1 MFIRLCPNCNSE
13 IKYTCKSNYNR
24 ALRGNK
30 NCKSCSQQ
38 EQKNNEN
45 YSDRNQKISIARKEY
60 FKNIDKE
67 EHQRQIDKFS
77 EGIRNTYQNR
87 SEEWKEE
94 WKKTCS
100 RTSKEKWSDISYKKR
115 VSEKMKD
122 NNWSNRIDKDEIIK
136 KVILKKIEKYGK
148 SNGLGKCKQFIVE
161 DLICDGTHE
170 KFYIEYLMSE
180 GISLP
185 INTNSIKTNI
195 GYYTPDFEYDDHY
208 VDIKSLFTLKV
219 LLGFSSYSKNKKSNP
234 KQLLKIEYINKN
246 IKPIK
251 IILVDIIDNKLLI
264 MSVDDILKLEES
276 EINKN
281 IFTKVK
287 EDI

>member
-30 NCKSCSQQ
+30 TCKSCSQQ
-38 EQKNNEN
+38 DQKNNEN
-45 YSDRNQKISIARKEY
+45 YSDRNEKISIARKEY
-60 FKNIDKE
+60 FKNIDKV

-87 SEEWKEE
+87 SDDWKEE

-122 NNWSNRIDKDEIIK
+122 NNWSNRIDKEEIIK
-136 KVILKKIEKYGK
+136 KVILTKIEKYGK

-170 KFYIEYLMSE
+170 KFYIEYLTSE
-180 GISLP
+180 GKYLP
-185 INTNSIKTNI
+185 INTKSIKTDM
-195 GYYTPDFEYDDHY
+195 GYYTPDFEYDDFY
-208 VDIKSLFTLKV
+208 VDIKSIFTLKV
-219 LLGFSSYSKNKKSNP
+219 LLGLSSYSKTKKSNP
-234 KQLLKIEYINKN
+234 KQLLKMKFISEN
-246 IKPIK
+246 IKPVK
-251 IILVDIIDNKLLI
+251 IILIDVVENDLLELTI
-264 MSVDDILKLEES
+264 DDILKLKEN
-276 EINKN
+276 EINKD
-281 IFTKVK
+281 IFKK
-287 EDI
+287 FKS